1 MIFIKKIITHI
12 ILLCLLSGNSFFH
25 YDKKVTWNQA
35 DVIDYVPIFD
45 KALSLFQEDNLRES
59 VTLFKEIIL
68 KSNDKNLIMNSHY
81 HLGQFYLSRSLD
93 YESAIKQF
101 NYILNSNFSY
111 DLNSSISNLFSI
123 AELKE
128 KSLFMIG
135 YIYNNH
141 IGNLSK
147 AKKYYNL
154 FLTNYHSSDLVF
166 SVEYELDMINQDI
179 NKFKAHNK

>member
-1 MIFIKKIITHI
+1 MIFIKKIITYI
-12 ILLCLLSGNSFFH
+12 VLLCLLSGNSFFD
-25 YDKKVTWNQA
+25 YDKKATWNEI
-35 DVIDYVPIFD
+35 DVIDYGPIFD
-45 KALSLFQEDNLRES
+45 KALLLLQEDNLRES
-59 VTLFKEIIL
+59 VTLFEEIIL
-68 KSNDKNLIMNSHY
+68 KSNNKNIVMNSHY

-111 DLNSSISNLFSI
+111 KLNSLNSNLFSI
-123 AELKE
+123 DELRE

-147 AKKYYNL
+147 AKKYYDL
-154 FLTNYHSSDLVF
+154 FLINYHSSDLVF
-166 SVEYELDMINQDI
+166 SVKYELDIINQDI
-179 NKFKAHNK
+179 NTFKAHNK